1 MGDPVYRNYDAA
13 ALWAQYDNRA
23 QIPAETLDAIKADQA
38 ARSEDYRR
46 ATRRAYFN
54 VAYDRYVYHR
64 HWRQRLDLF
73 LPTGRGT
80 PPLFV
85 FIHGGYW
92 QWNKKEDFNFLARE
106 FVDAG
111 AAFANV
117 EYALCPS
124 VTLGELTNQCRHAG
138 AFLWRG
144 AEYYGYDRE
153 RIVVSGHSAGGH
165 LAAML
170 QTTDWSK
177 IGGDLPADFVAGCLP
192 ISGIYDIEPIRLTP
206 LNDAVR
212 LEQSD
217 VPGLSPMFLK
227 PTSPGPAIAAYG
239 EAEYDEFH
247 RQARD
252 LASAWAGHGTEISV
266 LELPD
271 RNHFTALNALAEPDH
286 DLFRAALGL
295 LGLG

>member
-23 QIPAETLDAIKADQA
+23 QIPAETFDAIKADQA
-38 ARSEDYRR
+38 ARSADYRR
-46 ATRRAYFN
+46 TARRAYLD
-54 VAYDRYVYHR
+54 VAYDR
-64 HWRQRLDLF
+64 HWRERLDLF
-73 LPTGRGT
+73 LPSSGRGW
-80 PPLFV
+80 PLFV

-92 QWNKKEDFNFLARE
+92 QWNRKEGFEFLARE
-106 FVDAG
+106 LVAAG
-111 AAFANV
+111 AAFASV

-124 VTLGELTNQCRHAG
+124 VTMEELTDQCRRA
-138 AFLWRG
+138 AAYLWRE
-144 AEYYGYDRE
+144 ADYYGYDRE
-153 RIVVSGHSAGGH
+153 RFVVSGHSAGGH
-165 LAAML
+165 LATML
-170 QTTDWSK
+170 QATVWLNVA
-177 IGGDLPADFVAGCLP
+177 GDLPTGFVTGSLP
-192 ISGIYDIEPIRLTP
+192 ISGIYDLEPIRLTP

-212 LEQSD
+212 LGQSD

-227 PTSPGPAIAAYG
+227 PTSMGPTIVAYG

-252 LASAWAGHGTEISV
+252 LASAWAGHGMETSV
-266 LELPD
+266 LELPGRD
-271 RNHFTALNALAEPDH
+271 HFTALNALAEPDH